1 MFNKTEQ
8 EIIKNWQGDISLPVV
23 SICSITYNHESYI
36 EEAIDS
42 FLMQETDFPFEIVV
56 GEDYS
61 TDGTRQIIE
70 EYLEQY
76 PNIIKLI
83 TSDNN
88 VGPNRNFMRTLN
100 ACTGKYIAICE
111 GDDYWI
117 DDKKL
122 KIQKRFLD
130 NNKDFSLCYHNFYIK
145 RKDTIIQ
152 NNDKQSDDM
161 LTFETYAK
169 NLPNIQT
176 LTTMFRND
184 ILEIIPENLLDKV
197 KGSHFLFLRMSEFG
211 KLKYIDKYM
220 GMYRIHEGGVWS
232 KKNQFKKGITALEN
246 MDVMISYFLNNNLI
260 QKSLEYNYNCK
271 AFYYASFF
279 LSRFKFNK
287 TFYFL
292 KKLKNSSLQSCYK
305 NYFLDLNKAIKNRI
319 TKK

>member
-117 DDKKL
+117 D
-122 KIQKRFLD
+122 
-130 NNKDFSLCYHNFYIK
+130 
-145 RKDTIIQ
+145 
-152 NNDKQSDDM
+152 NDK
-161 LTFETYAK
+161 L
-169 NLPNIQT
+169 I
-176 LTTMFRND
+176 
-184 ILEIIPENLLDKV
+184 
-197 KGSHFLFLRMSEFG
+197 
-211 KLKYIDKYM
+211 
-220 GMYRIHEGGVWS
+220 
-232 KKNQFKKGITALEN
+232 NQ
-246 MDVMISYFLNNNLI
+246 
-260 QKSLEYNYNCK
+260 
-271 AFYYASFF
+271 
-279 LSRFKFNK
+279 
-287 TFYFL
+287 
-292 KKLKNSSLQSCYK
+292 
-305 NYFLDLNKAIKNRI
+305 
-319 TKK
+319 